1 VEKLAKVDVKRFLKV
16 AVLGAECTGK
26 TSLIEGL
33 AANVQL
39 RAYDVSFVPELLRD
53 FCVKH
58 ARTPRQEEQLPLMQA
73 QCAELI
79 AESPIVIADCA
90 PITTALYS
98 QMVFNDQSL
107 IARATQFHKEHIDLH
122 LILWPEFSW
131 TADPLPF
138 MRDGIVAQN
147 QFDQLLND
155 WLANNPQLCWVRLS
169 GSLTHRTETASAAI
183 VAAYARG
190 PE

>member
-1 VEKLAKVDVKRFLKV
+1 MEKLAKVDVKRTVKV

-33 AANVQL
+33 AASVPL
-39 RAYDVSFVPELLRD
+39 RTYEVNFVPELLRD

-73 QCAELI
+73 QCTALLS
-79 AESPIVIADCA
+79 ESPIVIADCA

-98 QMVFNDQSL
+98 KMYFNDISL

-138 MRDGIVAQN
+138 MRDGLVAQN

-169 GSLTHRTETASAAI
+169 GSLAHRIESASAAI

>member
-73 QCAELI
+73 QCAELLT
-79 AESPIVIADCA
+79 ESPIVIADCA

-131 TADPLPF
+131 TTDPLPF

-169 GSLTHRTETASAAI
+169 GSLAHRTETAGAAI

>member
-1 VEKLAKVDVKRFLKV
+1 VEKLAKVNSNRVLKV

-33 AANVQL
+33 AADAQL
-39 RAYDVSFVPELLRD
+39 RNYGVSFIAELLRD

-73 QCAELI
+73 QCTALLN
-79 AESPIVIADCA
+79 ASPIVIADCA

-98 QMVFNDQSL
+98 QMYFNDPSL
-107 IARATQFHKEHIDLH
+107 IAHATQFHTEHIDLH
-122 LILWPEFSW
+122 LVLWPEFSW

-138 MRDGIVAQN
+138 MRDGLVAQN

-155 WLANNPQLCWVRLS
+155 WLASNPQLRWVRLS
-169 GSLTHRTETASAAI
+169 GSLAHRTEAASAAI